1 MEKLVTDLLQ
11 KDCLAEKHT
20 RLASGWGAVY
30 LVPGSNA
37 DRLAQGSLKIHV
49 TRPKLAPAPQPVK
62 DVSMETS
69 EETDAHGLI
78 DNSNV
83 MEIPSRLD
91 DTLRKRL
98 YDHLL
103 MYRSF
108 LQQIIGNVSFTMP
121 VLQEMAW
128 TVPTTQEEL
137 ITLDRITPQF
147 VSKYGEVFLQRINSF
162 LEENNVKLERPFQ
175 SRGLLRRRQQEWLR
189 REWNGRNR
197 LQEAS
202 REVMQG
208 EIDVSDATK
217 KQSAARQTN
226 GVRSTKYF
234 KDKQEEEGNKQ
245 NVQATLEDTDEDWM
259 KVVEE
264 AERIDAEFMQNCQD
278 ELPSEPPIQIPTY
291 NRLSSQYQSPKQP
304 VNPSMNQPVNPS
316 INQPVNQSF
325 SHSVNQPVNP
335 SINQPYNRISSQPQS
350 PNKSFNSSAN
360 LSMNQPINQS
370 MNQPVNPSMNQPINQ
385 SMNQP
390 VNQSMNQPINQS
402 MNQPFSQ
409 SVIQPVNQ
417 SLNRLSSQPQSQ
429 SPFFHR
435 VSGEKR
441 SAAEAVGRSAETST
455 PTKRTNQTSISKY
468 FTSQSTSP
476 FKSGSLQEMLSR
488 KVTQSAAGNSDGSS
502 PSPVLIPFSVFNKHS
517 ISSFCVNDFRPQN
530 HISPKRSASRCLYA

>member
-1 MEKLVTDLLQ
+1 MLISVCRGLHGGLKPHVLSIVQSHPCYGAAKSISKPEMEKLVTDLIQ

-20 RLASGWGAVY
+20 RLSSGWGAVY

-37 DRLAQGSLKIHV
+37 ERLSQGTLQIHI
-49 TRPKLAPAPQPVK
+49 TRPKLAVAPQPS
-62 DVSMETS
+62 DPIAMESS
-69 EETDAHGLI
+69 EENDAHGLI

-91 DTLRKRL
+91 DALRKRL
-98 YDHLL
+98 YEHLL
-103 MYRSF
+103 TYRSI

-162 LEENNVKLERPFQ
+162 LEENNIKLDRPFQ

-208 EIDVSDATK
+208 EIDASDATK
-217 KQSAARQTN
+217 KPSAARQTN

-234 KDKQEEEGNKQ
+234 KDRQEEEGNKQ

-304 VNPSMNQPVNPS
+304 VNPSMNQS
-316 INQPVNQSF
+316 VNQSF
-325 SHSVNQPVNP
+325 NHSVNQPVNP
-335 SINQPYNRISSQPQS
+335 SINQPYNRISSHPQS
-350 PNKSFNSSAN
+350 PNQSFNSS
-360 LSMNQPINQS
+360 
-370 MNQPVNPSMNQPINQ
+370 V
-385 SMNQP
+385 NQP
-390 VNQSMNQPINQS
+390 VNQSI
-402 MNQPFSQ
+402 NQPFSQ
-409 SVIQPVNQ
+409 SINQPVNQ

-429 SPFFHR
+429 SPFFRR

-441 SAAEAVGRSAETST
+441 GAAEAVGRSAETST
-455 PTKRTNQTSISKY
+455 PTKRANQTSISKY

-502 PSPVLIPFSVFNKHS
+502 PSPVLIPFSVHKTTFLQK
-517 ISSFCVNDFRPQN
+517 VTRRVVYMLKPVWTQ
-530 HISPKRSASRCLYA
+530 